1 MSRKLT
7 IEQRDLLFRDLSE
20 RLSFGVKVRIAW
32 SDLLEYDHGYKI
44 YCSDKIDEVYEV
56 DGVYEGGVT
65 LSCMDW
71 SDGYIP
77 FDYVIPQLR
86 SSLTDQEQ
94 LDMIKI
100 LDDEPIAGNGVV
112 KVLDY
117 MKEKQLD
124 FRGLIEIELAEELNM
139 EETENE

>member
-1 MSRKLT
+1 
-7 IEQRDLLFRDLSE
+7 
-20 RLSFGVKVRIAW
+20 
-32 SDLLEYDHGYKI
+32 
-44 YCSDKIDEVYEV
+44 
-56 DGVYEGGVT
+56 
-65 LSCMDW
+65 MDW

-124 FRGLIEIELAEELNM
+124 FRGLIEIDLAEELNM

>member
-7 IEQRDLLFRDLSE
+7 VEQRDLLFRDLSE
-20 RLSFGVKVRIAW
+20 RLSFNVKVRIDQEGLRNYDSDWNAW
-32 SDLLEYDHGYKI
+32 DLGDI
-44 YCSDKIDEVYEV
+44 YTI

-65 LSCMDW
+65 LACLNW
-71 SDGYIP
+71 TDGYIP
-77 FDYVIPQLR
+77 FEFIIPQLR

-94 LDMIKI
+94 LDMINI
-100 LDDEPIAGNGVV
+100 IDEEPIAGNGVV

-124 FRGLIEIELAEELNM
+124 FRGLIEMELAEELNM

>member
-1 MSRKLT
+1 MSRNLT

-20 RLSFGVKVRIAW
+20 RLSFNVKVRIDQEGLRNYDSNW
-32 SDLLEYDHGYKI
+32 RRWDLGDFYTI
-44 YCSDKIDEVYEV
+44 
-56 DGVYEGGVT
+56 DGVYDGGVT
-65 LSCMDW
+65 LDCLDW

-77 FDYVIPQLR
+77 FEFVIPQLR
-86 SSLTDQEQ
+86 SSLTDREQ
-94 LDMIKI
+94 LDMINI
-100 LDDEPIAGNGVV
+100 LNEEPIAGNGVV

-124 FRGLIEIELAEELNM
+124 FRGLIEMELAEELNM

>member
-7 IEQRDLLFRDLSE
+7 VEQRDLLFRDLSE
-20 RLSFGVKVRIAW
+20 RLSFNVKVRIDQEGLRNYDSNW
-32 SDLLEYDHGYKI
+32 RRWDL
-44 YCSDKIDEVYEV
+44 SNVYTI

-65 LSCMDW
+65 LNCLDW
-71 SDGYIP
+71 TDGYIP
-77 FDYVIPQLR
+77 FEFVIPQLR

-94 LDMIKI
+94 LDMINI
-100 LDDEPIAGNGVV
+100 IDEEPIAGNGVV

-124 FRGLIEIELAEELNM
+124 FRGLIEMELAEELNM

>member
-1 MSRKLT
+1 MNRKLT

-20 RLSFGVKVRIAW
+20 RLSFNVKVRIAW
-32 SDLLEYDHGYKI
+32 TDLLEYDRGYKI
-44 YCSDKIDEVYEV
+44 YCSDKVDEVYEI

-65 LSCMDW
+65 LSYMDW

-94 LDMIKI
+94 LDMINI
-100 LDDEPIAGNGVV
+100 LNEEPIAGNGVV

-124 FRGLIEIELAEELNM
+124 FRGLIEMELAEELNM

>member
-1 MSRKLT
+1 MKMSRNLT

-20 RLSFGVKVRIAW
+20 RLSFSVKVRIDQEGLRNYD
-32 SDLLEYDHGYKI
+32 SDWRGCYLGDI
-44 YCSDKIDEVYEV
+44 YTV

-65 LSCMDW
+65 LDCLDW
-71 SDGYIP
+71 TDGYIP
-77 FDYVIPQLR
+77 FEFVIPQLR

-94 LDMIKI
+94 LDMINI
-100 LDDEPIAGNGVV
+100 LNEEPIAGNGVV

-117 MKEKQLD
+117 MKRKQLD

>member
-7 IEQRDLLFRDLSE
+7 VEQRDLLFRDLSE
-20 RLSFGVKVRIAW
+20 RLSFNVKVRIDQEGLRNYDSDWNAW
-32 SDLLEYDHGYKI
+32 DLDDI
-44 YCSDKIDEVYEV
+44 YTI

-65 LSCMDW
+65 LTCLNW
-71 SDGYIP
+71 TDGYIP
-77 FDYVIPQLR
+77 FEFVIPQLR

-94 LDMIKI
+94 LDMINI
-100 LDDEPIAGNGVV
+100 IDEEPIAGNGVV

-124 FRGLIEIELAEELNM
+124 FRGLIEMELAEELNM
-139 EETENE
+139 EEIENE

>member
-20 RLSFGVKVRIAW
+20 RLSFNVKVRIDQEGLRNYDSNW
-32 SDLLEYDHGYKI
+32 RGWDL
-44 YCSDKIDEVYEV
+44 SNVYTI

-65 LSCMDW
+65 LNCLDW
-71 SDGYIP
+71 TDGYIP
-77 FDYVIPQLR
+77 FEFVIPQLR

-94 LDMIKI
+94 LDMINI
-100 LDDEPIAGNGVV
+100 LNEEPTAGGGVV

-124 FRGLIEIELAEELNM
+124 FRSLIEMELAEELNM

>member
-20 RLSFGVKVRIAW
+20 RLSFNVNVRIDQEGLRNYDSNW
-32 SDLLEYDHGYKI
+32 RRWDLGN
-44 YCSDKIDEVYEV
+44 VYTI

-65 LSCMDW
+65 LNCLDW
-71 SDGYIP
+71 TDGYIP
-77 FDYVIPQLR
+77 FEFVIPQLR
-86 SSLTDQEQ
+86 SSLTDKEQ
-94 LDMIKI
+94 LDMINI
-100 LDDEPIAGNGVV
+100 LNEEPIAGDGVV

-124 FRGLIEIELAEELNM
+124 FRGLIEMELAEELNM

>member
-7 IEQRDLLFRDLSE
+7 VEQRDLLFRDLSE
-20 RLSFGVKVRIAW
+20 RLSFNVKVRIDQEGLRNYDSDWRAW
-32 SDLLEYDHGYKI
+32 DLDDLYI
-44 YCSDKIDEVYEV
+44 I

-65 LSCMDW
+65 LDCLNW
-71 SDGYIP
+71 TDGYIP
-77 FDYVIPQLR
+77 FEFIIPQLR

-94 LDMIKI
+94 LDMINI
-100 LDDEPIAGNGVV
+100 INEEPIAGNGVV

-124 FRGLIEIELAEELNM
+124 FRGLIEMELAEELNM

>member
-1 MSRKLT
+1 MNRKLT

-20 RLSFGVKVRIAW
+20 RLSFNVKV
-32 SDLLEYDHGYKI
+32 
-44 YCSDKIDEVYEV
+44 KIDQEGLRNYDSDWHRWDLGDTYTV
-56 DGVYEGGVT
+56 DGVYDGGVT
-65 LSCMDW
+65 LNCLDW
-71 SDGYIP
+71 TDGYIP
-77 FDYVIPQLR
+77 FEFVIPQLR

-94 LDMIKI
+94 LDMINI
-100 LDDEPIAGNGVV
+100 LNEEPIAGNGVV

-124 FRGLIEIELAEELNM
+124 FRGLIEMKLAEELNM

>member
-1 MSRKLT
+1 MSRNLT

-20 RLSFGVKVRIAW
+20 RLSFNVKVRIDQEGLRNYDSNW
-32 SDLLEYDHGYKI
+32 RRWDL
-44 YCSDKIDEVYEV
+44 SNVYTI

-65 LSCMDW
+65 LDCLDW
-71 SDGYIP
+71 TDGYIP
-77 FDYVIPQLR
+77 FEFVIPQLR

-94 LDMIKI
+94 LDMINI
-100 LDDEPIAGNGVV
+100 LNEEPTAGGGVV

-124 FRGLIEIELAEELNM
+124 FRGLIEMELAEELNM
-139 EETENE
+139 EEIENE

>member
-1 MSRKLT
+1 MSRNLT
-7 IEQRDLLFRDLSE
+7 IEQRDLLFKDLSE
-20 RLSFGVKVRIAW
+20 RLSFNVKVRIDQEGLRNYD
-32 SDLLEYDHGYKI
+32 SDWRRWDLGDI
-44 YCSDKIDEVYEV
+44 YTI

-65 LSCMDW
+65 LNCLDW
-71 SDGYIP
+71 TDGYIP
-77 FDYVIPQLR
+77 FEFVIPQLR

>member
-1 MSRKLT
+1 MKMSRNLT

-20 RLSFGVKVRIAW
+20 RLSFSVKVRIDQEGLRNYD
-32 SDLLEYDHGYKI
+32 SDWRGRDLGDI
-44 YCSDKIDEVYEV
+44 YTV

-65 LSCMDW
+65 LDCLDW
-71 SDGYIP
+71 TDGYIP
-77 FDYVIPQLR
+77 FEFVIPQLR

-94 LDMIKI
+94 LDMINI
-100 LDDEPIAGNGVV
+100 LNEEPIAGNGVV
-112 KVLDY
+112 RVLDY

>member
-1 MSRKLT
+1 MSRNLT

-20 RLSFGVKVRIAW
+20 RLSFNVKVRIDQEGLRNYD
-32 SDLLEYDHGYKI
+32 SDWRGWDLGDI
-44 YCSDKIDEVYEV
+44 YTI

-65 LSCMDW
+65 LDCLDW
-71 SDGYIP
+71 TDGYIP
-77 FDYVIPQLR
+77 FEFVIPQLR

>member
-1 MSRKLT
+1 MSRNLT

-20 RLSFGVKVRIAW
+20 RLSFSVKVRIDQEGLRNYDSNW
-32 SDLLEYDHGYKI
+32 RRCDLSNI
-44 YCSDKIDEVYEV
+44 YTI

-65 LSCMDW
+65 LNCLDW
-71 SDGYIP
+71 TDGYIP
-77 FDYVIPQLR
+77 FEFVIPQLR

-94 LDMIKI
+94 LDMINI
-100 LDDEPIAGNGVV
+100 LNEEPIAGNGVV

-117 MKEKQLD
+117 MKEKHLD
-124 FRGLIEIELAEELNM
+124 FRGLIKMELAEELNM

>member
-20 RLSFGVKVRIAW
+20 RLSFSVKVRIDQEGLKNYD
-32 SDLLEYDHGYKI
+32 SDWRGWDLGNI
-44 YCSDKIDEVYEV
+44 YTI

-65 LSCMDW
+65 LDCLDW
-71 SDGYIP
+71 TDGYIP
-77 FDYVIPQLR
+77 FEFVIPQLK
-86 SSLTDQEQ
+86 SSLTDKEQ
-94 LDMIKI
+94 LDMINI
-100 LDDEPIAGNGVV
+100 LNEEPIAGNGVV

-124 FRGLIEIELAEELNM
+124 FRGLIEMELAEELNM

>member
-1 MSRKLT
+1 MSRNLT

-20 RLSFGVKVRIAW
+20 RLSFNVKVRIDQEGLRNYD
-32 SDLLEYDHGYKI
+32 SDWQGWDLGNI
-44 YCSDKIDEVYEV
+44 FTI

-65 LSCMDW
+65 LNCLDW
-71 SDGYIP
+71 TDGYIP
-77 FDYVIPQLR
+77 FEYVIPQLR

-94 LDMIKI
+94 LDMINI
-100 LDDEPIAGNGVV
+100 LNKEPSAGDGVV

-124 FRGLIEIELAEELNM
+124 FRGLIEMELAEELNM